1 MMISHKQFIA
11 ICFIPYNFFF
21 LCSSAPL
28 TPVVC
33 RCPCRPARV
42 SSFSIWFSHLS
53 TICRMKWNELL
64 DNMLYVFVLYI
75 YHAVI
80 SATNR
85 RRPNANQNASSLWY
99 FSFFFLPT
107 TMQCSDS
114 TPADWLIQ
122 KKSFAAYQFQCVSL
136 LMIVCICA
144 QCISS
149 GRSLSFHYWWWLLFF
164 FFLLCSLPFI
174 YYLRSVGKVK
184 EQCSRSVV
192 LAYYIVSIYAAMDP
206 VLPSDGCIHTT
217 HIHMRTAHT
226 QNTLFCSG
234 GARRPAPPFPSLN
247 CVVKR
252 ENEQTTV
259 SHTGCTRVDS
269 QLWYLSFHFCFVA
282 PSLDYSAVSWPPI
295 WLGSRSEQLLSSQ

>member
-1 MMISHKQFIA
+1 
-11 ICFIPYNFFF
+11 
-21 LCSSAPL
+21 
-28 TPVVC
+28 
-33 RCPCRPARV
+33 
-42 SSFSIWFSHLS
+42 
-53 TICRMKWNELL
+53 
-64 DNMLYVFVLYI
+64 
-75 YHAVI
+75 
-80 SATNR
+80 
-85 RRPNANQNASSLWY
+85 
-99 FSFFFLPT
+99 
-107 TMQCSDS
+107 MQCSDS

-234 GARRPAPPFPSLN
+234 GARRPATPPPTPPLTVWWKEKTNRQPSRTLDAL
-247 CVVKR
+247 
-252 ENEQTTV
+252 V
-259 SHTGCTRVDS
+259 SIASYDICHST
-269 QLWYLSFHFCFVA
+269 FV
-282 PSLDYSAVSWPPI
+282 L
-295 WLGSRSEQLLSSQ
+295 